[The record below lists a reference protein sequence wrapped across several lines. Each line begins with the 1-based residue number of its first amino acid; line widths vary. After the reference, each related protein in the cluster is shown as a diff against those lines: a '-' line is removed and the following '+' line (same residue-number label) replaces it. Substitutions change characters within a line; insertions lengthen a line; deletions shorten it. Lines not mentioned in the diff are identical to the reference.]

1 MHRRNVLK
9 LLSAPV
15 VAGFPAWGAGVK
27 SDRVVIAGSGIIGVS
42 IAYHLAKRGAQVT
55 VLEKQRPGAG
65 ATEKSFAWINA
76 TFSKQPRAYY
86 ELNSLGIAG
95 WRRLHIE
102 LGNALHIQWGGSVE
116 WEPGGK
122 SADEL
127 RGSIRRHQQWG
138 YATHL
143 VEEPELHRLL
153 PGVSPGPIG
162 AACHSEYEGTVDPMQ
177 ALGVLIEKAKEFGA
191 RFEYPCEVTGIDI
204 ASGRVRGVKSSK
216 GRFEADALVLAAG
229 VGTPALARLAEVRV
243 PLQESP
249 GVLAHSVPQPRLL
262 DRVALAPGSNIKQN
276 PDGRI
281 VTGSDFGGTPTLD
294 TSKELGERLLHNAA
308 RFLPK
313 LTGVAL
319 ENVTLGYRVLP
330 QDEHPII
337 GFTERSPNLYIAAM
351 HSGITLSPLVGQLA
365 AMEILDGASVELL
378 KPYRPSRFAK

>member
-15 VAGFPAWGAGVK
+15 VARFPGWSASVK
-27 SDRVVIAGSGIIGVS
+27 SDRVVIAGSGIIGAS

-95 WRRLHIE
+95 WRRLQIE
-102 LGNALHIQWGGSVE
+102 LGNSLKVQWGGSVE
-116 WEPGGK
+116 WEPEGK
-122 SADEL
+122 AADEL
-127 RGSIRRHQQWG
+127 RENIRRHQQWG
-138 YATHL
+138 YATH
-143 VEEPELHRLL
+143 VVDEPEFQYLL
-153 PGVSPGPIG
+153 PGVSSGPM
-162 AACHSEYEGTVDPMQ
+162 ASACHCEYEGTVDPMQ
-177 ALGVLIEKAKEFGA
+177 ALGVLIQKGKDLGA

-204 ASGRVRGVKSSK
+204 SGGRVRGVQSSK
-216 GRFEADALVLAAG
+216 GSFEADALILAAG
-229 VGTPALARLAEVRV
+229 VGTPALARLADIHV
-243 PLQESP
+243 PLQQSP
-249 GVLAHSVPQPRLL
+249 GVLAHTTPQARLL
-262 DRVALAPGSNIKQN
+262 DRVVLAPGANIKQN

-294 TSKELGERLLHNAA
+294 TSKELGERLLRNAA

-313 LTGVAL
+313 LKGAAL

-330 QDEHPII
+330 QDEYPII
-337 GFTERSPNLYIAAM
+337 GFTERCANLYIAAM

-365 AMEILDGASVELL
+365 ALEILDGARAELL
-378 KPYRPSRFAK
+378 KPYRPSRFVK

>member
-15 VAGFPAWGAGVK
+15 VARFPGWSASVK
-27 SDRVVIAGSGIIGVS
+27 SDRVVIAGSGIIGAS

-65 ATEKSFAWINA
+65 ATERSFAWINA

-95 WRRLHIE
+95 WRRLQIE
-102 LGNALHIQWGGSVE
+102 LGDSLKVQWGGSVE
-116 WEPGGK
+116 WEPEGK
-122 SADEL
+122 AADEL
-127 RGSIRRHQQWG
+127 RANIRRHQQWG
-138 YATHL
+138 YATHI
-143 VEEPELHRLL
+143 VDEPEFQHLL
-153 PGVSPGPIG
+153 PGVSPGPMA
-162 AACHSEYEGTVDPMQ
+162 AACHSEYEGAVDPMQ
-177 ALGVLIEKAKEFGA
+177 ALGVLIQKGKDFGA

-204 ASGRVRGVKSSK
+204 SSGRVRGVQSSK

-229 VGTPALARLAEVRV
+229 VGTPALARLADIHV
-243 PLQESP
+243 PLQPSP
-249 GVLAHSVPQPRLL
+249 GVLAHTTPQARLL
-262 DRVALAPGSNIKQN
+262 DRVVLAPGANIKQN

-313 LTGVAL
+313 LKGAAL

-330 QDEHPII
+330 QDEYPII
-337 GFTERSPNLYIAAM
+337 GFTERCANLYIAAM

-365 AMEILDGASVELL
+365 ALEMLDGARAELL
-378 KPYRPSRFAK
+378 KPYRPSRFVK

>member
-15 VAGFPAWGAGVK
+15 VARFPAWSASVK
-27 SDRVVIAGSGIIGVS
+27 SDRVVIAGSGIIGAS

-95 WRRLHIE
+95 WRRLQIE
-102 LGNALHIQWGGSVE
+102 LGSSLKVQWGGSVE
-116 WEPGGK
+116 WEPEGK
-122 SADEL
+122 AADEL
-127 RGSIRRHQQWG
+127 RANIRRHQQWG
-138 YATHL
+138 YATHI
-143 VEEPELHRLL
+143 VDEPEFQHLL
-153 PGVSPGPIG
+153 PGVSSGPVA
-162 AACHSEYEGTVDPMQ
+162 AACHSEYEGAVDPMQ
-177 ALGVLIEKAKEFGA
+177 ALGVLIQKGKDFGA

-204 ASGRVRGVKSSK
+204 SSGRVRGVQSSK

-229 VGTPALARLAEVRV
+229 VGTPALARLADIHV
-243 PLQESP
+243 PLQPSP
-249 GVLAHSVPQPRLL
+249 GVLAHTTPQARLL
-262 DRVALAPGSNIKQN
+262 DRVVLAPGANIKQN
-276 PDGRI
+276 PDGRV

-313 LTGVAL
+313 LKGATL

-330 QDEHPII
+330 QDEYPII
-337 GFTERSPNLYIAAM
+337 GFTERCANLYIAAM

-365 AMEILDGASVELL
+365 ALEILDGARAELL
-378 KPYRPSRFAK
+378 TPYRPSRFVK

>member
-15 VAGFPAWGAGVK
+15 VARFPGWSASLK
-27 SDRVVIAGSGIIGVS
+27 SDRVVIAGSGIIGAS

-95 WRRLHIE
+95 WRRLQIE
-102 LGNALHIQWGGSVE
+102 LGDSLKVQWGGSVE
-116 WEPGGK
+116 WEPEGK
-122 SADEL
+122 AADEL
-127 RGSIRRHQQWG
+127 RANIRRHQQWG
-138 YATHL
+138 YATH
-143 VEEPELHRLL
+143 VVDEPEFQHLL
-153 PGVSPGPIG
+153 PGVSPGPMA
-162 AACHSEYEGTVDPMQ
+162 AACHSEYEGAVDPMQ
-177 ALGVLIEKAKEFGA
+177 ALGVLIQKGKDFGV

-204 ASGRVRGVKSSK
+204 SSGRVRGVQSSK

-229 VGTPALARLAEVRV
+229 VGTPALARLADIHV
-243 PLQESP
+243 PLQPSP
-249 GVLAHSVPQPRLL
+249 GVLAHTTPQARLL
-262 DRVALAPGSNIKQN
+262 DRVVLAPGANIKQN

-294 TSKELGERLLHNAA
+294 TSKELGERLLHSAA

-313 LTGVAL
+313 LKGAAL

-330 QDEHPII
+330 QDEYPIL
-337 GFTERSPNLYIAAM
+337 GFTERCANLYIAAT

-365 AMEILDGASVELL
+365 ALEILDGARAELL
-378 KPYRPSRFAK
+378 KPYRPSRFVK